1 MIMKIGLKIAL
12 LPVLLGFITLT
23 SMAQKGVTDGSRYG
37 HGEDSITCIKNL
49 SLYREHVK
57 HGAYPSALGPWR
69 VVFEECPKSTKNI
82 YIDGAK
88 MFNEFVAKEKDADRK
103 ALLMDSLRIVYDQRI
118 KYYKQRGSVLGRK
131 AVDILKHPEYRTD
144 PDIQEETY
152 GYLQESISILKN
164 KSSVAVVATYM
175 TTSFALFQNERL
187 TDLQVIEN
195 YAQASEI
202 LDYQLEQ
209 KPGNKTILK
218 VKEATDYNF
227 ITSGAPTCESLVS
240 YFQPLWDEKKAEIA
254 FLERAVNFLSALE
267 CESEPFYAL
276 AAEALYEK
284 EPSAQAAYGLAR
296 LFLSKE
302 EFEKAITYY
311 EEAIDRQ
318 EETSKKADY
327 LYQLGFITNSHLKQP
342 QKARTYALKAIEL
355 RPDWGEPYILIGD
368 AYAGSK
374 DCFTDEFEK
383 NTIYW
388 AAVDQFSKAKSV
400 DAAVTE
406 KANER
411 IGTYKKYF
419 PDIET
424 IFFYSLKEGDN
435 YKVGCWINET
445 TKVRARK

>member
-12 LPVLLGFITLT
+12 FPVLLGFVSLST
-23 SMAQKGVTDGSRYG
+23 MAQKGVEDGSRYG
-37 HGEDSITCIKNL
+37 HGEDSIRCIKNL

-57 HGAYPSALGPWR
+57 HGAFPSALDPWH

-88 MFNEFVAKEKDADRK
+88 MFNSFIAKEKDPERK
-103 ALLMDSLRIVYDQRI
+103 AILMDSLRLVYDQRI

-187 TDLQVIEN
+187 TALQVIEN
-195 YAQASEI
+195 YAQASGI

-209 KPGNKTILK
+209 KPGNKTILQ

-240 YFQPLWDEKKAEIA
+240 YFQPLWEKNKDDIA
-254 FLERAVNFLSALE
+254 YLGRAVNFLSALE

-276 AAEALYEK
+276 VAEALYNK
-284 EPSAQAAYGLAR
+284 EPSAQAAYGLAK

-311 EEAIDRQ
+311 KEAIDR
-318 EETSKKADY
+318 EEVPAKKADY
-327 LYQLGFITNSHLKQP
+327 LYQLGYITNAHLKQP
-342 QKARTYALKAIEL
+342 QNARTYAMEAIKLK
-355 RPDWGEPYILIGD
+355 PDWGEPYILIGD
-368 AYAGSK
+368 TYAGSK

-383 NTIYW
+383 TTIYW

-400 DAAVTE
+400 DAAVAE

-411 IGTYKKYF
+411 INTYKNYF

-435 YKVGCWINET
+435 YQVGCWINET

>member
-1 MIMKIGLKIAL
+1 MKSGLKIAL
-12 LPVLLGFITLT
+12 FPVLLGFITL
-23 SMAQKGVTDGSRYG
+23 SSVAQKGVEDGSRYG
-37 HGEDSITCIKNL
+37 HGEDSIRCIKHL
-49 SLYREHVK
+49 SLYREHIK
-57 HGAYPSALGPWR
+57 HGNYPSGLGFWR

-88 MFNEFVAKEKDADRK
+88 MFNDFVANEKDPDRK
-103 ALLMDSLRIVYDQRI
+103 AILMDSLRLIYDQRI

-152 GYLQESISILKN
+152 GYLKESISILKN

-187 TDLQVIEN
+187 TDVQVIEN

-202 LDYQLEQ
+202 LGYQLEQ
-209 KPGNKTILK
+209 KPGNKTILQ

-240 YFQPLWDEKKAEIA
+240 YFQPLWEEKKADVTY
-254 FLERAVNFLSALE
+254 LGRAVNFLSALE

-276 AAEALYEK
+276 AAETLYEK
-284 EPSAQAAYGLAR
+284 EPSAAAAFGLAK

-302 EFEKAITYY
+302 QYDKAITYY
-311 EEAIDRQ
+311 KEAIDR
-318 EETSKKADY
+318 EEDPSKKADY
-327 LYQLGFITNSHLKQP
+327 LYQLGFITNAHLKQP
-342 QKARTYALKAIEL
+342 QKARTYALEAIKL
-355 RPDWGEPYILIGD
+355 KPDWGEPYILIGD
-368 AYAGSK
+368 AYVGSK

-383 NTIYW
+383 TTIYW

-400 DAAVTE
+400 DAAVAE

-411 IGTYKKYF
+411 ISTYKKYF

-445 TKVRARK
+445 TKVRAR

>member
-23 SMAQKGVTDGSRYG
+23 SMAQKGVEDGSRYG

-57 HGAYPSALGPWR
+57 HGAYSSALVPWR
-69 VVFEECPKSTKNI
+69 VVFEECPKSSKNI

-88 MFNEFVAKEKDADRK
+88 MFNDFTDNEMDPERK
-103 ALLMDSLRIVYDQRI
+103 AKLMDSLRIVYDQRI
-118 KYYKQRGSVLGRK
+118 KYYKQRGSVLSRK
-131 AVDILKHPEYRTD
+131 ANAILRHQEYRSD
-144 PDIQEETY
+144 PDIQKEAY
-152 GYLQESISILKN
+152 GYLVESISILKN
-164 KSSVAVVATYM
+164 KSWVATVATYM
-175 TTSFALFQNERL
+175 TTSFALFHNERL
-187 TDLQVIEN
+187 TDQQVIEN

-202 LDYQLEQ
+202 LDYQLGL
-209 KPGNKTILK
+209 KPGDKTILEVKK
-218 VKEATDYNF
+218 VTDYNF
-227 ITSGAPTCESLVS
+227 ITSGAPTCESLVA
-240 YFQPLWDEKKAEIA
+240 YFQPLWDEKKDDIG
-254 FLERAVNFLSALE
+254 FLGRAVNFLSALE
-267 CESEPFYAL
+267 CESEPLYAL

-284 EPSAQAAYGLAR
+284 EPSAQAAFGLAK

-302 EFEKAITYY
+302 EYEKAIAYY
-311 EEAIDRQ
+311 QEAIER
-318 EETSKKADY
+318 EEDPSKKADY
-327 LYQLGFITNSHLKQP
+327 LYQLGYITNAHLKQP
-342 QKARTYALKAIEL
+342 QKARTYALEAIEL
-355 RPDWGEPYILIGD
+355 RPDWGDPYILIGD

-400 DAAVTE
+400 DAAVAE

-411 IGTYKKYF
+411 ISTYKNYF

>member
-1 MIMKIGLKIAL
+1 MIMRISLKIAM
-12 LPVLLGFITLT
+12 LPALLGFIHFT
-23 SMAQKGVTDGSRYG
+23 SLAQKGVEDGSRYG
-37 HGEDSITCIKNL
+37 HGEDSIRCIKYL

-57 HGAYPSALGPWR
+57 HNNYPAALEPWR
-69 VVFEECPKSTKNI
+69 VVYNECPKSTKNI

-88 MFNEFVAKEKDADRK
+88 MFNEFIANEKDPDRK
-103 ALLMDSLRIVYDQRI
+103 AILMDSLRDLYDQRI

-144 PDIQEETY
+144 PDIQEEAY

-164 KSSVAVVATYM
+164 KSSVAVVATFM

-187 TDLQVIEN
+187 TDLEVIEN
-195 YAQASEI
+195 YALASEI

-209 KPGNKTILK
+209 KPGDKTIMQ

-240 YFQPLWDEKKAEIA
+240 YFQPQWEKKKDDIA
-254 FLERAVNFLSALE
+254 YLGRAVNFLSELE
-267 CESEPFYAL
+267 CFYTL
-276 AAEALYEK
+276 VAEALYEK
-284 EPSAQAAYGLAR
+284 DPSAQAAFGLAK

-302 EFEKAITYY
+302 DFDRAITYY
-311 EEAIDRQ
+311 QEAINS
-318 EETSKKADY
+318 EEDPSKKADY
-327 LYQLGFITNSHLKQP
+327 LYQLAYITNAQLKQP
-342 QKARTYALKAIEL
+342 EKARNYALEAIKL

-383 NTIYW
+383 TTIYW
-388 AAVDQFSKAKSV
+388 VAVDKFLKAKSV
-400 DAAVTE
+400 DDTVAE

-411 IGTYKKYF
+411 ISTYRNYF

-424 IFFYSLKEGDN
+424 IFFYSLKEGDT

-445 TKVRARK
+445 TTVRARK

>member
-23 SMAQKGVTDGSRYG
+23 STAQKGVEDGSRYG
-37 HGEDSITCIKNL
+37 HGEDSIRCIKNI

-57 HGAYPSALGPWR
+57 HGAYASALGPWR

-88 MFNEFVAKEKDADRK
+88 MFNEFVSKEKDADRK
-103 ALLMDSLRIVYDQRI
+103 AILMDSLRIVYDQRI

-209 KPGNKTILK
+209 KPGDEKILE
-218 VKEATDYNF
+218 VKKATEYNF
-227 ITSGAPTCESLVS
+227 INSGAPTCESLIE
-240 YFQPLWDEKKAEIA
+240 YFQPLWEERKDDVNY
-254 FLERAVNFLSALE
+254 LGRAVRFLSALE

-276 AAEALYEK
+276 AAVALYEK
-284 EPSAQAAYGLAR
+284 EPSAQAAFGLAK

-302 EFEKAITYY
+302 EYDKAIAYY
-311 EEAIDRQ
+311 KEAISA
-318 EETSKKADY
+318 ETDPVKKGNY
-327 LYQLGFITNSHLKQP
+327 YYQLAYITNTELNQP
-342 QKARTYALKAIEL
+342 QKARTLALEAIKL
-355 RPDWGEPYILIGD
+355 KPDWGEPYILIGD
-368 AYAGSK
+368 AYVGSK

-383 NTIYW
+383 TTIYW
-388 AAVDQFSKAKSV
+388 VAVDQFSKAKSV
-400 DAAVTE
+400 DAEVAE

-411 IGTYKKYF
+411 INTYKKYF

>member
-1 MIMKIGLKIAL
+1 MIMKISLKIAL
-12 LPVLLGFITLT
+12 YPVLLGFITIT
-23 SMAQKGVTDGSRYG
+23 SMAQKGVEDGSRYG
-37 HGEDSITCIKNL
+37 HGEDSVRCIKNL
-49 SLYREHVK
+49 SLYREYVK
-57 HGAYPSALGPWR
+57 HGDYPMGLGPWR
-69 VVFEECPKSTKNI
+69 VVFDECPKSTKNI

-88 MFNEFVAKEKDADRK
+88 MFNDFVTKEKDPERK
-103 ALLMDSLRIVYDQRI
+103 AILMDSLRIVYDQRI

-152 GYLQESISILKN
+152 AYLQESISILKN

-187 TDLQVIEN
+187 TDMEVIEN

-209 KPGNKTILK
+209 KPGDKTILQ

-227 ITSGAPTCESLVS
+227 ITSGAPTCESLVA
-240 YFQPLWDEKKAEIA
+240 YFQPLWDAKKADVA
-254 FLERAVNFLSALE
+254 YLGRAVNFLSALE
-267 CESEPFYAL
+267 CESEPFFAL
-276 AAEALYEK
+276 VAEALYEI
-284 EPSAQAAYGLAR
+284 EPSAQAAFGLAK

-302 EFEKAITYY
+302 DYNKAVTYY
-311 EEAIDRQ
+311 KEAINAEQDPV
-318 EETSKKADY
+318 KKGDY
-327 LYQLGFITNSHLKQP
+327 LYQLAYITNTELNQP
-342 QKARTYALKAIEL
+342 EKARTLALEAIEL
-355 RPDWGEPYILIGD
+355 KPDWGEPYILIGD
-368 AYAGSK
+368 AYVGSK
-374 DCFTDEFEK
+374 NCFSDEFEK
-383 NTIYW
+383 TTIYW
-388 AAVDQFSKAKSV
+388 AAVDQFNKARSV
-400 DAAVTE
+400 DAEVAD

-411 IGTYKKYF
+411 ISTYKKYF

-445 TKVRARK
+445 TKVRARE